1 MRVSLYHMYR
11 VRRIIVVVLLR
22 RSCLRGRCLLGCFK
36 FGHMRSNDLVLP
48 FLDRRVTHSGVR

>member
-48 FLDRRVTHSGVR
+48 FLDRR